1 MDGACRTGKVKDPV
15 HLEQDGL
22 RHIVGD
28 KLETGV
34 WEEVE
39 DILLVPVKKLSR
51 HKTSWPSDMSL
62 SQR

>member
-1 MDGACRTGKVKDPV
+1 VDGACRTGKVKDPV

-39 DILLVPVKKLSR
+39 DILLGSRKEIVKAQ
-51 HKTSWPSDMSL
+51 DFVAI
-62 SQR
+62 

>member
-34 WEEVE
+34 WEEME
-39 DILLVPVKKLSR
+39 DILLGSRKEIVKAQ
-51 HKTSWPSDMSL
+51 DFVAI
-62 SQR
+62 